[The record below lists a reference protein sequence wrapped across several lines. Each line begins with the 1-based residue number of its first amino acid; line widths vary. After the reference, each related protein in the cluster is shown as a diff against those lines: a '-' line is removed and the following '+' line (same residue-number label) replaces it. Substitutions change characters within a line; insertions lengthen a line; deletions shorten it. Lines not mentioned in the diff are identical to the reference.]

1 MAWRVLY
8 NSSIDIVEII
18 NEGIFTSEDLFA
30 EVTAGYDLAMEKGTL
45 KFLIDTTRRE
55 KLKVSVFDFFR
66 VPKMFSK
73 MPELRKA
80 RFAVLL
86 PIGKNYNESARF
98 FETVCLNRGYLVRIF
113 KIREEAEE
121 WLVRISTS

>member
-1 MAWRVLY
+1 MPWRVFY
-8 NSSIDIVEII
+8 NSTTDIVEII

-45 KFLIDTTRRE
+45 KFLVDTTKRE
-55 KLKVSVFDFFR
+55 KLKASVFDFFK

-80 RFAVLL
+80 RIAVIL
-86 PIGKNYNESARF
+86 PIGKNYDEGVRF
-98 FETVCLNRGYLVRIF
+98 FETVCLNRGYLVHTF
-113 KIREEAEE
+113 KAREEAEE
-121 WLVRISTS
+121 WLTQITN